1 MNRNKISANNGKYR
15 HQNFETIL
23 DSIADGVFTIDLD
36 FNITYFNSAAQKIT
50 GVSGDQALGKK
61 CFDVFRAN
69 ICQTTCA
76 LGETIKTGKQSINLP
91 INILNSDGDRIPASV
106 STSVLKDSQGN
117 IIGGVEIFR
126 DLSAMEAL
134 RKEISNRCRFEDIIS
149 KNHEIRGIF
158 DILPDIA
165 TSGSTVLIEG
175 PSGSGK
181 ELFARAIHNVSGKK
195 GEFVAVSCA
204 ALPDTLL
211 ESELFGYKK
220 GAFSEAKKDKPGR
233 FARAKNG
240 TIFLDEIG
248 DISAALQVK
257 LLRVLQE
264 KEYEPLGATV
274 TSKTNARV
282 IAATNRTLSE
292 LVGRGTFREDLFYR
306 LNVVKIKL
314 PPLVRRRED
323 IPLLID
329 YFIQK
334 FNVLKGKEITG
345 ISENAL
351 NLLMRYNF
359 PGNIRELEN
368 IIEFAFVLCRGDTIR
383 TPHLSREI
391 QELSQNGR
399 DQDPENSTSLLD
411 HAEKNAILAALQR
424 HNANRGR
431 TAEFLGI
438 NKSTLW
444 RKMKK
449 YGITF

>member
-1 MNRNKISANNGKYR
+1 LSLKKISANNSKYR

-23 DSIADGVFTIDLD
+23 DSIADGVFTIDLE

-76 LGETIKTGKQSINLP
+76 LGETMKTGKQSINLP
-91 INILNSDGDRIPASV
+91 INILNSEGDRIPASV
-106 STSVLKDSQGN
+106 STSVLKDSKGK

-134 RKEISNRCRFEDIIS
+134 RKEISNRYRFEDIIS
-149 KNHEIRGIF
+149 KNHEIQGIF

-233 FARAKNG
+233 FARAKDG

-292 LVGRGTFREDLFYR
+292 LVARGSFREDLFYR
-306 LNVVKIKL
+306 LNVVKIEL
-314 PPLVRRRED
+314 PPLTRRRED
-323 IPLLID
+323 IPLLIN
-329 YFIQK
+329 YFVQK

-368 IIEFAFVLCRGDTIR
+368 IIEFAFVLCHDDTIR
-383 TPHLSREI
+383 TKHLSREI
-391 QELSQNGR
+391 QELSQNSR
-399 DQDPENSTSLLD
+399 DKEPDTPASLLD
-411 HAEKNAILAALQR
+411 NAEKNAILDALQR
-424 HNANRGR
+424 HNANRGE
-431 TAEFLGI
+431 TADFLGI

-449 YGITF
+449 YGIIS

>member
-1 MNRNKISANNGKYR
+1 MKPKRINLNHSKHPGN
-15 HQNFETIL
+15 NFETIL

-50 GVSGDQALGKK
+50 GVPVDQALGQK
-61 CFDVFRAN
+61 CYDVFRAN

-76 LGETIKTGKQSINLP
+76 LGKTMETGQQSINLP
-91 INILNSDGDRIPASV
+91 IDILNSEGYRIPASV
-106 STSVLKDSQGN
+106 STSVLKDEEGK

-134 RKEISNRCRFEDIIS
+134 RKEIHHQYRFEDIIS
-149 KNHEIRGIF
+149 KNHEIQGIF
-158 DILPDIA
+158 KILPDIA
-165 TSGSTVLIEG
+165 ASGSTVLIEG
-175 PSGSGK
+175 PSGAGK
-181 ELFARAIHNVSGKK
+181 ELFARAIHNLSDKK

-240 TIFLDEIG
+240 TLFLDEIG
-248 DISAALQVK
+248 DISSALQVK

-264 KEYEPLGATV
+264 REYEPLGATV
-274 TSKTNARV
+274 TAKTNARIV
-282 IAATNRTLSE
+282 AATNKTLSQ
-292 LVGRGTFREDLFYR
+292 LVARGLFREDLFYR
-306 LNVVKIKL
+306 LNVVKIEL
-314 PPLVRRRED
+314 PPLCRRRED
-323 IPLLID
+323 IPLLIHS
-329 YFIQK
+329 FIQK
-334 FNVLKGKEITG
+334 FNVLKAKEIKG

-351 NLLMRYNF
+351 GILMQYDF

-368 IIEFAFVLCRGDTIR
+368 IIEYAFVLCRRNTIR
-383 TPHLSREI
+383 SKHLSREI
-391 QELSQNGR
+391 LNNLNNRQEPAARAPASQL
-399 DQDPENSTSLLD
+399 EV
-411 HAEKNAILAALQR
+411 AEKEAIITALHR
-424 HNANRGR
+424 HNGNRGE
-431 TAEFLGI
+431 TAAYLGI

-449 YGITF
+449 YGIK

>member
-1 MNRNKISANNGKYR
+1 MNTKKKSANKYQHR
-15 HQNFETIL
+15 NNNFETIL

-36 FNITYFNSAAQKIT
+36 FNITYFNGAAQKIT
-50 GVSGDQALGKK
+50 GVSSDQALGQK

-76 LGETIKTGKQSINLP
+76 LDETIKTGKQRINLP
-91 INILNSDGDRIPASV
+91 IDILNSEGYRIPASV
-106 STSVLKDSQGN
+106 STSVLKDKDGQ

-126 DLSAMEAL
+126 DLSAMETL
-134 RKEISNRCRFEDIIS
+134 RKEISHQYRFEDIIS
-149 KNHEIRGIF
+149 KNHEIQGIF

-175 PSGSGK
+175 PSGAGK
-181 ELFARAIHNVSGKK
+181 ELFARAIHNVSGNR

-220 GAFSEAKKDKPGR
+220 GAFSEAKEDKPGR
-233 FARAKNG
+233 FARAKDG

-248 DISAALQVK
+248 DISSALQVK

-264 KEYEPLGATV
+264 REYEPLGATV
-274 TSKTNARV
+274 TAKTNARI

-292 LVGRGTFREDLFYR
+292 LVARGLFREDLFYR
-306 LNVVKIKL
+306 LNVVKIEL
-314 PPLVRRRED
+314 PPLSRRRED
-323 IPLLID
+323 IPLLVKN
-329 YFIQK
+329 FLQK
-334 FNVLKGKEITG
+334 FNALKDREITG

-351 NLLMRYNF
+351 GILMQYDF
-359 PGNIRELEN
+359 PGNIRQLEN
-368 IIEFAFVLCRGDTIR
+368 IIEYAFVLCRGDMIR
-383 TPHLSREI
+383 TRHLAREF
-391 QELSQNGR
+391 
-399 DQDPENSTSLLD
+399 QDGMKNRPDVAIDSVPSHLD
-411 HAEKNAILAALQR
+411 AAEKKAIVAALHR
-424 HNANRGR
+424 HNNNRGK
-431 TAEFLGI
+431 TAAFLGI

-449 YGITF
+449 YKIE

>member
-1 MNRNKISANNGKYR
+1 LNPNKISADKVKHRNN
-15 HQNFETIL
+15 NFETIL

-50 GVSGDQALGKK
+50 GVPGDQALGQK

-69 ICQTTCA
+69 ICQTICA
-76 LGETIKTGKQSINLP
+76 LSETMKTGKQSINLP
-91 INILNSDGDRIPASV
+91 IDILNSEGYTVPASV
-106 STSVLKDSQGN
+106 STSVLKDREGK

-126 DLSAMEAL
+126 DLSAMETL
-134 RKEISNRCRFEDIIS
+134 RKEISNQYRFEDIIS
-149 KNHEIRGIF
+149 KNHEIQGIF

-175 PSGSGK
+175 PSGAGK

-233 FARAKNG
+233 FARANNG
-240 TIFLDEIG
+240 TVFLDEIG
-248 DISAALQVK
+248 DISSALQVK

-264 KEYEPLGATV
+264 REYEPLGATV
-274 TSKTNARV
+274 TAKTNAR
-282 IAATNRTLSE
+282 ILAATNRTLSD
-292 LVGRGTFREDLFYR
+292 LVARGSFREDLFYR
-306 LNVVKIKL
+306 LNVVKLEL
-314 PPLVRRRED
+314 PPLARRRED
-323 IPLLID
+323 IPLLINN
-329 YFIQK
+329 FIQK
-334 FNVLKGKEITG
+334 FNALKAKEIKG
-345 ISENAL
+345 ISEKAL
-351 NLLMRYNF
+351 STLMKYKF

-368 IIEFAFVLCRGDTIR
+368 VIEYAFVLCRGDMIR
-383 TPHLSREI
+383 TRHLSREI
-391 QELSQNGR
+391 LNGMKNSSDMDAKTPPSQ
-399 DQDPENSTSLLD
+399 LD
-411 HAEKNAILAALQR
+411 AAEKEAIIEALRR
-424 HNANRGR
+424 HNANRGK
-431 TAEFLGI
+431 TAAFLGI

-449 YGITF
+449 YNIE